1 MPRLRYNLFMKLILF
16 LLLLACFA
24 LAGCRVENAALTA
37 ENQNVINP
45 TPPLPVIN
53 KTLVLVELFTSE
65 G

>member
-1 MPRLRYNLFMKLILF
+1 MKLILF